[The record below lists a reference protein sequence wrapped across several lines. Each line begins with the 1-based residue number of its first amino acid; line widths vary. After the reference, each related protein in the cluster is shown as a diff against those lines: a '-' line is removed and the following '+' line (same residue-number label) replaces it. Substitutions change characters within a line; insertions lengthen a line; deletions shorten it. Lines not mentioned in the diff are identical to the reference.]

1 MTHAETKELYSLF
14 FDDKRKQRIEEICR
28 IVTDVNEQ
36 IAYLRSSVIG
46 ALIKECT
53 RVFVEHE
60 EEILSGEFEG
70 SLIKHIGSPLKEA
83 YQHCSEIAFHK
94 IYRSSDV
101 LDIELAGFRVIS
113 TLIDLMINAVRT
125 PEKAYS
131 QLLINRMSSQ
141 YNVNAPTLYE
151 KYRLYSIIYPE

>member
-1 MTHAETKELYSLF
+1 MMDIEDAHKLKLLTHAETKELYSLF

-70 SLIKHIGSPLKEA
+70 SLITHIGSPLKR
-83 YQHCSEIAFHK
+83 HTSIVRRLLF
-94 IYRSSDV
+94 IRFTV
-101 LDIELAGFRVIS
+101 RVMCWI
-113 TLIDLMINAVRT
+113 
-125 PEKAYS
+125 
-131 QLLINRMSSQ
+131 
-141 YNVNAPTLYE
+141 
-151 KYRLYSIIYPE
+151 